1 MRRSVLMPVVGVL
14 AALVMPLAASAG
26 SGIASTQS
34 HPAVARASSFT
45 LGGAKCS
52 LIKVPTADG
61 KLPVGVGSCPGVRP
75 GGVIQTEIGQC
86 TTNFLFE
93 TPDHER
99 FIGTAGHCILG
110 EGPVADRAGEK
121 LWPKGQGSVVKD
133 GAGKRIGEF
142 AYAVLQ
148 DPKDFALIRIDPGV
162 ESNPEMCDFGGPN
175 GINDDLSG
183 DPTVLQ
189 YFGNG
194 IGIGTALPARS
205 AVAMGLPNP
214 DHVFAAG
221 LALPGDSG
229 SAVISEDGRA
239 VGVLVTVGVHGFGID
254 ENGGID
260 FGTVGITRI
269 APQLARA
276 SQALGIKLTMLTVK

>member
-1 MRRSVLMPVVGVL
+1 MRRSVLMPVLSVL

-26 SGIASTQS
+26 SGSASTRS
-34 HPAVARASSFT
+34 HPAVQASSFS

-52 LIKVPTADG
+52 LIGVPAADG

-75 GGVIQTEIGQC
+75 GGVIHTEIGQC

-93 TPDHER
+93 TPAHER

-133 GAGKRIGEF
+133 GEGHRIGEF

-148 DPKDFALIRIDPGV
+148 DPKDFALIRIDQGV
-162 ESNPEMCDFGGPN
+162 ESSPEMCDFGGPN
-175 GINDDLSG
+175 GINDDSTG
-183 DPTVLQ
+183 DPTVLH

-194 IGIGTALPARS
+194 VGIGQVLPARS

-276 SQALGIKLTMLTVK
+276 SQALGLKLSMVTVK